1 MTSKN
6 VAKGARRIVYSSAG
20 FPSVSRMISAQGSR
34 PRNQPPFIAM
44 SQWKTS
50 LECDDHV
57 LMSFFGSGI
66 PSRAT
71 HTAVLSHPQ
80 PRKKIPELNYVQRFR
95 ISATACFLAFFP
107 GWHSPSSTLSPEAG
121 ERWKPQISFKA
132 ALLSKPRYCSHLL
145 EETCKTSFRSD
156 DLIEYVSKPTA
167 CVAPSTNPNGNCEL

>member
-80 PRKKIPELNYVQRFR
+80 PRKKIPELNYVRRFR

-121 ERWKPQISFKA
+121 ERWKPQIS
-132 ALLSKPRYCSHLL
+132 LSKQPSWVNPG
-145 EETCKTSFRSD
+145 TAPTS
-156 DLIEYVSKPTA
+156 SKKHAKPA
-167 CVAPSTNPNGNCEL
+167 SEVMISLNMCQNPQHV